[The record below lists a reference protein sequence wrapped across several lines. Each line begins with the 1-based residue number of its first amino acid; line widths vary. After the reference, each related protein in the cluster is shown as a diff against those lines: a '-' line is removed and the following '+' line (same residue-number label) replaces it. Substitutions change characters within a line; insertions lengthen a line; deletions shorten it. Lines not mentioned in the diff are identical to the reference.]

1 MSSPDLT
8 SILSSLSSED
18 FESLKNVASS
28 LLGKTGSKEQKEEK
42 SETSS
47 PIEGLNLD
55 KMALPDMAK
64 FASLAPILS
73 ELSKEDER
81 TRFLMA
87 LKPFLSDERKSK
99 ADEAAKIV
107 KIINLLPLLRERGI
121 L

>member
-18 FESLKNVASS
+18 FESLKGIASS
-28 LLGKTGSKEQKEEK
+28 FLGGMSGKEEK
-42 SETSS
+42 PEESEALN
-47 PIEGLNLD
+47 PLKGLDLN

-73 ELSKEDER
+73 ELSKDDER

>member
-1 MSSPDLT
+1 MSSLDLT
-8 SILSSLSSED
+8 SILGSLSSED
-18 FESLKNVASS
+18 FESLKNIASS
-28 LLGKTGSKEQKEEK
+28 FLGGGGKEPKEEN
-42 SETSS
+42 SEDLAPAAETA
-47 PIEGLNLD
+47 LN
-55 KMALPDMAK
+55 KMALPDMSK

-81 TRFLMA
+81 TKFLMA

-107 KIINLLPLLRERGI
+107 KIINLLPHLRESGI